1 MPNDGRCREFGRC
14 RADFSCS
21 MTIEEYF
28 ETSPS
33 LPLSYSGILWASE
46 VHTRP
51 MLCRLLQSA
60 RNLLSFVHAPGPA
73 FVASSHARPSCPP
86 PLLQLERAF
95 VRTALRSRAI
105 AHALREAPAPAHCA
119 LARRAQMCLRQGHPG
134 PGGSSEPLD
143 ACGAE
148 YHAGIFDEQVRP
160 PFPCT
165 PLASPIPPR
174 PHTNPDRADPPL
186 STAAALVPRNC
197 CMGAKLL
204 ARRAALHFVLLCRG
218 RVVTS
223 KRMRCVQLRV

>member
-134 PGGSSEPLD
+134 PGGHLNPWMLVAPSTTPASSTSRCALPSLAHPLQ
-143 ACGAE
+143 APSR
-148 YHAGIFDEQVRP
+148 HARTRTLIAPTRRSQLQLPLCQGIVAWAPSSWREGP
-160 PFPCT
+160 PCILFC
-165 PLASPIPPR
+165 
-174 PHTNPDRADPPL
+174 
-186 STAAALVPRNC
+186 
-197 CMGAKLL
+197 
-204 ARRAALHFVLLCRG
+204 FVAG
-218 RVVTS
+218 G
-223 KRMRCVQLRV
+223 